1 MMILPFGKLCVNLQK
16 IIEMEVEAKKIM
28 DDFKVAKVRPMGAYA
43 LLEMEGELP
52 GGIRPGQFVQIEIPD
67 SKTTY
72 LRRPISICNVEDGHL
87 WLLVRDAG
95 AGTHRLVN
103 AAVGDKFSIIL
114 PLGHGFTV
122 PTDTNARVLLA
133 GGGVGVAP
141 LLYLAKTLRD
151 GGLRPDIVLGARSKS
166 DVLLREEFEHYGQL
180 HISTDDGSDG
190 TPGLIT
196 ANPVFSGEFD
206 AVAVCGPTPMMRAVA
221 AICAKR
227 GIRCEVSLENMMAC
241 GLGACL
247 CCVEDT
253 KEKGNVCV
261 CTDGPVFNINEL
273 KWDL

>member
-1 MMILPFGKLCVNLQK
+1 
-16 IIEMEVEAKKIM
+16 MEFDAKKIM
-28 DDFKVAKVRPMGAYA
+28 RDFMVAAVRPMGTYA
-43 LLEMEGELP
+43 LLEMEGDLP
-52 GGIRPGQFVQIEIPD
+52 GEIKPGQFVQIEIPD

-72 LRRPISICNVEDGHL
+72 LRRPISICNVADGRL

-95 AGTHRLVN
+95 AGTHKLVGAKAGDRLN
-103 AAVGDKFSIIL
+103 IIM

-122 PTDTNARVLLA
+122 PTDKATRILLA

-141 LLYLAKTLRD
+141 LLYLAKTLHD
-151 GGLRPDIVLGARSKS
+151 SGICPDIVLGARSRA
-166 DVLLREEFEHYGQL
+166 DVLLREEFERYGRL

-196 ANPVFSGEFD
+196 ANPVWDGDFD

-221 AICAKR
+221 SICAR
-227 GIRCEVSLENMMAC
+227 REIPCEVSLENMMAC

-253 KEKGNVCV
+253 KDKGNVCV
-261 CTDGPVFNINEL
+261 CTDGPVFNIEKL
-273 KWDL
+273 KWQL